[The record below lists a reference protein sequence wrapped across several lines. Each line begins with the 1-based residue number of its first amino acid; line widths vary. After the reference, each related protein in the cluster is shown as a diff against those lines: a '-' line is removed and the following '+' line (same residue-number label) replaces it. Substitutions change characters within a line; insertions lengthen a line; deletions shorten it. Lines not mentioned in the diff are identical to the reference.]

1 MTLKHSPMPPRR
13 TPLRAR
19 TPLAR
24 VTPMVRTAIQK
35 RREDTCKQAPRIRW
49 RKDTI
54 PPEVR
59 CQVDVRD
66 SVDGVRHCVLCGL
79 ANVTLHRHHRRLKGI
94 GGDTRG
100 HANCPCNIVTLCSG
114 CHYWAHVIGRYDA
127 EAEGFIVSGAEVFP
141 GSVSVLVHSTG
152 DLSGSEAWPT
162 CSGEW
167 SDHAPGEQVAA

>member
-1 MTLKHSPMPPRR
+1 MTLKRSPMPPRR
-13 TPLRAR
+13 TPLRAKTR
-19 TPLAR
+19 IAR

-35 RREDTCKQAPRIRW
+35 RREDTCKQVPRIRW

-79 ANVTLHRHHRRLKGI
+79 SDVTLHRHHRRLKGI
-94 GGDTRG
+94 GGDRRACTDC
-100 HANCPCNIVTLCSG
+100 ACNIITLCSG

-127 EAEGFIVSGAEVFP
+127 EAEGFIVSGAEVSP
-141 GSVSVLVHSTG
+141 GSISVLVHSTG

-167 SDHAPGEQVAA
+167 SDHAPGELVAA

>member
-1 MTLKHSPMPPRR
+1 
-13 TPLRAR
+13 
-19 TPLAR
+19 
-24 VTPMVRTAIQK
+24 MVRTAIQK
-35 RREDTCKQAPRIRW
+35 HREDTCKQAPRIRW

-59 CQVDVRD
+59 CQVDIRD
-66 SVDGVRHCVLCGL
+66 SVDGVRCCVLCGL

-94 GGDTRG
+94 GGDRRRHTDC
-100 HANCPCNIVTLCSG
+100 ACNIITLCAG

-152 DLSGSEAWPT
+152 DLSGTEAWPT
-162 CSGEW
+162 CSGKW
-167 SDHAPGEQVAA
+167 SDKAPGERLAAA